1 MLIGVLEGR
10 ETLTN
15 RCFGERGKCSVL
27 TKRTSDRSCYSHFG
41 ERMHRNI
48 RGFHNEF
55 SVPRFWSTGTAVDKS
70 KHQHVCCHVPCLGRT
85 STHTHPFRAAQRRA
99 PRPTLP
105 RHLAPHALSICASAA
120 PRPPVC
126 PFASASHPYLRR
138 PSPLPPRRCMLRSIS
153 RKKSLSFNHRH
164 LNCFI
169 YVLSY
174 VAKLEDPQRGA

>member
-1 MLIGVLEGR
+1 M
-10 ETLTN
+10 TN
-15 RCFGERGKCSVL
+15 RCFRVRGKCSVL
-27 TKRTSDRSCYSHFG
+27 TSPNVKALVLVDSTFPRKNALEHSRLSQ
-41 ERMHRNI
+41 RVL
-48 RGFHNEF
+48 
-55 SVPRFWSTGTAVDKS
+55 VPRFWSTGTAVDKS
-70 KHQHVCCHVPCLGRT
+70 KHHHVCCHVPCLGRT
-85 STHTHPFRAAQRRA
+85 RTHTHPRRAARRRA

>member
-1 MLIGVLEGR
+1 MQRTDPHER
-10 ETLTN
+10 ESALV
-15 RCFGERGKCSVL
+15 RRLHISAKEC
-27 TKRTSDRSCYSHFG
+27 
-41 ERMHRNI
+41 
-48 RGFHNEF
+48 
-55 SVPRFWSTGTAVDKS
+55 TGTFAAFTTS
-70 KHQHVCCHVPCLGRT
+70 FRCRGSGARGPPSTRASTSTCAATCPGRT
-85 STHTHPFRAAQRRA
+85 RTHTHPRRAARRRA

-126 PFASASHPYLRR
+126 PFASASPHYLRR

>member
-1 MLIGVLEGR
+1 MQRTDEDERQIAPTGR
-10 ETLTN
+10 LHISAKECT
-15 RCFGERGKCSVL
+15 G
-27 TKRTSDRSCYSHFG
+27 
-41 ERMHRNI
+41 NI

-70 KHQHVCCHVPCLGRT
+70 KHQHVCRHVPCLGHTR
-85 STHTHPFRAAQRRA
+85 THTHPRRAAWRRA

>member
-1 MLIGVLEGR
+1 
-10 ETLTN
+10 
-15 RCFGERGKCSVL
+15 
-27 TKRTSDRSCYSHFG
+27 
-41 ERMHRNI
+41 MHRNI

-70 KHQHVCCHVPCLGRT
+70 KHQHVCRHVPWP
-85 STHTHPFRAAQRRA
+85 HTHAHAPAPRSPASRA
-99 PRPTLP
+99 PADTP
-105 RHLAPHALSICASAA
+105 AA
-120 PRPPVC
+120 PRSPRSQHLRLGG
-126 PFASASHPYLRR
+126 ASPTRLSIRQRLTPYLRR
-138 PSPLPPRRCMLRSIS
+138 PSPLPLRRCMLRSIS

>member
-1 MLIGVLEGR
+1 MQRTDLAERESALVGGVHISPKE
-10 ETLTN
+10 
-15 RCFGERGKCSVL
+15 C
-27 TKRTSDRSCYSHFG
+27 
-41 ERMHRNI
+41 
-48 RGFHNEF
+48 
-55 SVPRFWSTGTAVDKS
+55 TGTFAAFTTS
-70 KHQHVCCHVPCLGRT
+70 FRCRGSGARGPPSTRAST
-85 STHTHPFRAAQRRA
+85 STCAAACPVLAARTRTRTRAATRRRA

>member
-1 MLIGVLEGR
+1 MLIGVLKGR

-27 TKRTSDRSCYSHFG
+27 TKRTSDRSCYPHFG

-70 KHQHVCCHVPCLGRT
+70 KHQHVCRHVPCLGHTR
-85 STHTHPFRAAQRRA
+85 THTHPRRAAWRRA

-105 RHLAPHALSICASAA
+105 RHLAQRSQHLRLGSASPTCLSI
-120 PRPPVC
+120 
-126 PFASASHPYLRR
+126 ASASHPYLRR